1 MKPSSGPKRGLHA
14 FSIEGDQV
22 RVVSA
27 KQRALRVPNQR
38 DLSKLLGKTRLD
50 DQGLSKEG
58 IRLISTGASVALS
71 YYITFLPELIRLI
84 SYIWGNTR
92 LGGGGCGWEG

>member
-1 MKPSSGPKRGLHA
+1 M
-14 FSIEGDQV
+14 

-38 DLSKLLGKTRLD
+38 DLSKMRGQSRLD
-50 DQGLSKEG
+50 NQGLLEEG
-58 IRLISTGASVALS
+58 DRLISTGASAVLS
-71 YYITFLPELIRLI
+71 YYITFRTELIKLI